1 MRLHPMAPPR
11 LPTRP
16 LHADVRDGPPQDDD
30 TVDHYETLQISA
42 NAEPETIH
50 RVYRLLAQ
58 RFHPDNKE
66 TGNATKFR
74 ELTEAYEVLS
84 DPQRRAQ
91 YDVVHQH
98 FVRERWKVAEGTEAA
113 DVDYRSEQVTRLTL
127 LELLYTRR
135 RTEPR
140 TPSMSILDV
149 EALIGRPREHLEF
162 SIWFLTQK
170 RFLVRGD
177 DSGLTITAEG
187 AEYLENNIDGISQG
201 RLLRARND

>member
-1 MRLHPMAPPR
+1 M
-11 LPTRP
+11 
-16 LHADVRDGPPQDDD
+16 
-30 TVDHYETLQISA
+30 DHYETLQINA

-66 TGNATKFR
+66 TGDASRFR
-74 ELTEAYEVLS
+74 ALTEAYEVLS
-84 DPQRRAQ
+84 DPERRAQ
-91 YDVVHQH
+91 YDVVHQQ
-98 FVRERWKVAEGTEAA
+98 FWRERWKMVDGANSEG
-113 DVDYRSEQVTRLTL
+113 VDFRGEQVARLTL

-135 RTEPR
+135 RTEPQHP
-140 TPSMSILDV
+140 TMSILDM
-149 EALIGRPREHLEF
+149 EALVGRPREHLEF

-170 RFLVRGD
+170 RFVQRGD

-187 AEYLENNIDGISQG
+187 VEYLEENVDGVGQS

>member
-1 MRLHPMAPPR
+1 
-11 LPTRP
+11 
-16 LHADVRDGPPQDDD
+16 
-30 TVDHYETLQISA
+30 VDHYETLQISA

-58 RFHPDNKE
+58 RFHPDN
-66 TGNATKFR
+66 TDSGNAARFR

-84 DPQRRAQ
+84 DPERRAQ
-91 YDVVHQH
+91 YDVVHQQ
-98 FVRERWKVAEGTEAA
+98 FVRDRWKVVEASNVDGDSRTEQI
-113 DVDYRSEQVTRLTL
+113 VRLTL

-135 RTEPR
+135 RTEPH
-140 TPSMSILDV
+140 TPAMSILDV

-170 RFLVRGD
+170 RFIQRGD
-177 DSGLTITAEG
+177 DAGLTITADG
-187 AEYLENNIDGISQG
+187 VEYMENNIDGSAQN

>member
-1 MRLHPMAPPR
+1 M
-11 LPTRP
+11 
-16 LHADVRDGPPQDDD
+16 

-98 FVRERWKVAEGTEAA
+98 FVRERWKVVEGTEAA

-140 TPSMSILDV
+140 TPSI
-149 EALIGRPREHLEF
+149 
-162 SIWFLTQK
+162 
-170 RFLVRGD
+170 
-177 DSGLTITAEG
+177 
-187 AEYLENNIDGISQG
+187 
-201 RLLRARND
+201 RAGPCHTGV